1 MHVKYM
7 YPSRNS
13 CTNCECNKVD
23 SNLFVTVGIIT
34 DAATGIPKINYSHE
48 PSNYNKCTHIPW
60 HLTPTSLEW
69 SQFTIVPTP

>member
-1 MHVKYM
+1 MDGNIDKLHMHVKYM
-7 YPSRNS
+7 YPSRNG

-34 DAATGIPKINYSHE
+34 DAVTGISKTNYSHE

-60 HLTPTSLEW
+60 HLTPTSLE
-69 SQFTIVPTP
+69 